1 VSSWLFPTTAD
12 AGMAVVAPSPATLL
26 QDAAHGV
33 QTYLMSSQAAK
44 EVNSHLRHSGEW
56 RVRSP
61 HNPHDLGFLFL
72 AWLDEILYRAE
83 VHQQWL
89 VESQLRIVT
98 TDQGME
104 LIAQVAWVDATLI
117 EREIEI
123 KAITTHDFE
132 LKFIEPD
139 ESVLSPY
146 DGVPEF
152 IGPCWY
158 AQVVFDI

>member
-1 VSSWLFPTTAD
+1 MFPTTAD

-33 QTYLMSSQAAK
+33 QTYLMSPQAAN
-44 EVNSHLRHSGEW
+44 ELNSHLRHSGEW
-56 RVRSP
+56 RVRSE
-61 HNPHDLGFLFL
+61 HNPHDLGYLL
-72 AWLDEILYRAE
+72 LTWLDEILYRSE

-89 VESQLRIVT
+89 VDAQLRIES

-132 LKFIEPD
+132 LKFIEAD
-139 ESVLSPY
+139 ESVYSAY

-152 IGPCWY
+152 VGPCWY